1 MRMITCIILH
11 RTLGKSHVLSGKLS
25 ILRANVRDFPNKLV
39 LDAKF
44 TSFWWFFII
53 CWLSILYISRYI
65 FTPSISVVL
74 SRHLSC
80 FTLSSQLFY
89 LVISVFW
96 SYKTTIFLLS
106 THCFHQEQLQ
116 KWGFRCG
123 SCSLAS
129 QCLLYKRSSLWS
141 CFVREFDKLRVKWQK
156 KAFCRKWQKARYC
169 VDDELSKSCV
179 SRRRSLHQWRRA
191 RGRMQLWSSPWL

>member
-1 MRMITCIILH
+1 MWNFWKIVLFTLLKRDWGVFTPLSVWFKLDFCLLAYLFCGRCVLLISLLLCLWCCCIKELLGSSDKHLWEWLPVIILH

-80 FTLSSQLFY
+80 FTLSSQCFDA
-89 LVISVFW
+89 V
-96 SYKTTIFLLS
+96 KPLLS
-106 THCFHQEQLQ
+106 PSHQAVFIISRLKTELE
-116 KWGFRCG
+116 KPIFRF
-123 SCSLAS
+123 
-129 QCLLYKRSSLWS
+129 CLL
-141 CFVREFDKLRVKWQK
+141 
-156 KAFCRKWQKARYC
+156 
-169 VDDELSKSCV
+169 
-179 SRRRSLHQWRRA
+179 
-191 RGRMQLWSSPWL
+191 